1 VCLEKVGSSRHKTA
15 EKLKKRQTEDPM
27 MMEMMMLLLLNPNL
41 NLLANKAQ
49 TAAKVNLGHK
59 VEHTH
64 MWLLAG
70 LLQFFFA

>member
-64 MWLLAG
+64 VAIG
-70 LLQFFFA
+70 RTIAVFFA